1 MKYTIKSLATTMI
14 AALLLAILVLPLAG
28 SGTPVASGAS
38 IAASKSAPFAA
49 YTRRR
54 RVKRVIKRRR
64 VRHHHHRVVRRR
76 KVARR
81 PVATAP
87 VAPLAIVAA
96 PVAPTAPV
104 VDEAALAQTIL
115 DGLKAQYPRYLSNAT
130 VSMGDAMGYQAI
142 SYYTSGR
149 IVVSPTHTATLSRI
163 MNHEIW
169 HIIDWQDDGALDWG
183 EAIPPTN
190 MSTYAN

>member
-28 SGTPVASGAS
+28 TGTPAASGAS

-64 VRHHHHRVVRRR
+64 VRHHHHRVVRRT
-76 KVARR
+76 
-81 PVATAP
+81 VATAP
-87 VAPLAIVAA
+87 VAPLTIVAA
-96 PVAPTAPV
+96 PVAPMAQV

-115 DGLKAQYPRYLSNAT
+115 DGLKAQYPRYLSGAT
-130 VSMGDAMGYQAI
+130 VTMGDAMGYQAI

-169 HIIDWQDDGALDWG
+169 HIIDWQDDGAINWG

>member
-1 MKYTIKSLATTMI
+1 MKYTIKSVASTMI

-38 IAASKSAPFAA
+38 ITASKSAPFAA
-49 YTRRR
+49 YTKRR

-64 VRHHHHRVVRRR
+64 VVRHHHHRVVRRA
-76 KVARR
+76 VAK
-81 PVATAP
+81 TP
-87 VAPLAIVAA
+87 VAPLTLVAA
-96 PVAPTAPV
+96 PVAPAAPV

-115 DGLKAQYPRYLSNAT
+115 DGLKAQYPRYLSGAT
-130 VSMGDAMGYQAI
+130 VTMGDAMGYQAI

-169 HIIDWQDDGALDWG
+169 HIIDWQDDGALNWG